1 MKKQSATI
9 HLFALCMKITVV
21 NKFSF
26 ENITRYAKKVNK
38 KVVAYQ
44 AIVGYIYQLQKMQS
58 QVSIKKKELFRH
70 GCIE

>member
-44 AIVGYIYQLQKMQS
+44 AIVGYIYQLKKM
-58 QVSIKKKELFRH
+58 
-70 GCIE
+70 